1 MEPKNFRFGGGVPDT
16 VLGPTVLVA
25 MLMTIGLIFLLPR
38 KYVIVPMMLNIFLCP
53 VVQTLVIGGFHIF
66 VVRILLLAGWIRLLA
81 TKRGNASICSGGY
94 NTIDK
99 ILTIW
104 AIGRALA
111 PILLFWQMGAVVY
124 QTGIMLDTFAAYFL
138 ARWLIQDTEDVDRV
152 IKTFAVIAMVLS
164 VTMLYERKTG
174 MNVFGLMGGMPI
186 IPDVRDGAFR
196 AQGPFAHAILA
207 GCFGAV
213 LFPLFFWLWKGKK
226 SRLLG
231 VGGMAAASII
241 PFSTVCSTPV
251 MAYGGGLFAVCFW
264 PLRKR
269 MRWVR
274 WGIVVGLIA
283 LQLVMKVPF
292 WWAIQHVD
300 VAGGSSSWHRALLVD
315 QFITH
320 VDDWW
325 LLGTRDNAS
334 WGHHTWDVANQYVAE
349 GEIGGMLAFVCFLGI
364 IRAGFVRIGKA
375 RKCVEGNVK
384 REWFLWCLGG
394 TLFAHVMAY
403 FGISYFDWSRIG
415 WLIFLAMI
423 SAATH
428 SVLTPNG
435 RRRRIL
441 DATTSTASVDAP
453 EVLEPSIAMQIA

>member
-16 VLGPTVLVA
+16 VLGPIVLVA
-25 MLMTIGLIFLLPR
+25 MLITTLLIFLLPR

-66 VVRILLLAGWIRLLA
+66 VVRILLLAGWIRLLV
-81 TKRGNASICSGGY
+81 TKPAGTSICSGGY
-94 NTIDK
+94 NNLDK

-104 AIGRALA
+104 AVGRALA
-111 PILLFWQMGAVVY
+111 PILLFGQMGAVVY
-124 QTGIMLDTFAAYFL
+124 QTGIMLDTLAAYFL
-138 ARWLIQDTEDVDRV
+138 ARWLVQDAEDVQRV

-164 VTMLYERKTG
+164 ITMLYERSTG
-174 MNVFGLMGGMPI
+174 INVYGLMGGMPI
-186 IPDVRDGAFR
+186 IPDMRNGVFR

-213 LFPLFFWLWKGKK
+213 LFPLFFWLWKSSN

-231 VGGMAAASII
+231 LGGMLASSII
-241 PFSTVCSTPV
+241 PFTTACSTPI
-251 MAYGGGLFAVCFW
+251 MAYGAGLLGLFFW

-283 LQLVMKVPF
+283 LQLVMKAPF

-320 VDDWW
+320 VSDWW
-325 LLGTRDNAS
+325 LLGTKDNAS

-349 GEIGGMLAFVCFLGI
+349 GEIGGMLAFVCFIGI

-375 RKCVEGNVK
+375 RKCVEGTVK
-384 REWFLWCLGG
+384 REWFLWCLAG
-394 TLFAHVMAY
+394 TLLAHVVAY

-423 SAATH
+423 SAATR
-428 SVLTPNG
+428 SELTPKG
-435 RRRRIL
+435 RQRRTV
-441 DATTSTASVDAP
+441 DVQTTRAIEDT
-453 EVLEPSIAMQIA
+453 EVLVPSVAMQNV